1 MPRTVTDVD
10 QTIAAINNPPL
21 PSLPQDLASTSKEKP
36 AGLFLKMSTLIM
48 SLQDN
53 VLILWEEVPTIL
65 VDNSNRWL
73 HFCQL

>member
-36 AGLFLKMSTLIM
+36 TGLFLKMSTLIM
-48 SLQDN
+48 SVQDN
-53 VLILWEEVPTIL
+53 VLILWGEEPTIL

>member
-21 PSLPQDLASTSKEKP
+21 PSLPQDLVSTSKEKP
-36 AGLFLKMSTLIM
+36 AGLFLKISTLIM